1 MNSGLFGFLSKGLH
15 ESSLDLKKDR
25 NFHDDLDE
33 RRNFLKSTKK
43 NGLLST
49 DSKNEGSSH
58 MQIVNRFQG
67 NTVPLEKTP
76 SLNTNIKNNNGL
88 NIFQEVKKQTMHLR
102 RIYDDDDNVILK
114 QNNFINDIR
123 INDRTKSTLEAPSNK
138 NRQRIPIKFPVML
151 RKGRGRLKKDKLSLL
166 LTNQRRRL
174 TDSKNRLELIKS
186 MRRAAKILH
195 EHFLRRKVSNVA
207 KRRPENIRQFSKSLQ
222 QNNFPLVVDR
232 SRLYLHRKRFPYLF
246 VFLEESNGKC
256 GVCGDPY
263 VGPRKHEAGGIYA
276 SGIIAAKYPANT
288 KTVTVTVL
296 LTVNHLGYF
305 EFRLCPHNDPTV
317 PVTQRCLDKHLLS
330 IEEGSI
336 KHRNMRF
343 YPKEELGPT
352 YNLSLEIPFGMI
364 CTQCVLQWR
373 YHTENSWG
381 MNPNGTSCK
390 GCGLQEEFY
399 NCADLSI
406 GGDEHGSFNKYKS
419 LHTTEP
425 TLEQNSMDIQNRIL
439 KQNTTELKVE
449 KLNIRY
455 LERNQSSKNHM
466 RNYTDQLSEPARNLM
481 KKIKDI
487 LLSFGNDMHGQSLV
501 LKSLGQIALSQNT
514 KISSSNPGNT
524 VMSPINHVLAEDNVK
539 AARNHENTVISPINH
554 VLSENTVISSSNPE
568 STVMSPINHVLSEN
582 TEMVESN
589 LENTVISAGKAE
601 NTAMSPTNQAL
612 SENTAIS
619 SSKPKNTVISA
630 NYPKNT
636 IRSSINHAVSE
647 NTVISANN
655 PKITV
660 ISSNI
665 HELSENGIKSSRNH
679 LPVPTVIVSNN
690 SNGNTDRRLVSK
702 QQDQSISSDRNKLS
716 PSVRSRVDIMDR
728 ETMTAHSKFN
738 AEISKINR
746 NRSNKHT
753 ISINGQT
760 DTLRGRVPVNVGLN
774 KHSTTSLSFSHSTK
788 PSIPS
793 TLAISRT
800 SDHSKYT
807 VTSPTTPSKSR
818 LTVTKVRPTISLIS
832 RTRSAPRERMAS
844 LPVSKHTQ
852 TLLSSPGAMPKLNS
866 SSHLTASSLIR
877 AGAKLISSLAIPKP
891 KHIASSST
899 RVEEITPKLQ
909 SHNIQTFMPLTK
921 NVIQSRTFVVKKGT
935 GNKNK
940 GKKAPVRR
948 KFIIVRRVS
957 KGGRL
962 PKEIQELLNSSQY
975 MIRRRKVSV
984 PKNLIRNLK
993 SQDLMKQLQKQL
1005 PDLKNVHEFI
1015 NK

>member
-1 MNSGLFGFLSKGLH
+1 MIQLLLLF
-15 ESSLDLKKDR
+15 SSLVPTLQHGYLLWPPNRSSLWRYGYNTTINYNDNALYCGGR
-25 NFHDDLDE
+25 N
-33 RRNFLKSTKK
+33 
-43 NGLLST
+43 
-49 DSKNEGSSH
+49 
-58 MQIVNRFQG
+58 
-67 NTVPLEKTP
+67 
-76 SLNTNIKNNNGL
+76 
-88 NIFQEVKKQTMHLR
+88 
-102 RIYDDDDNVILK
+102 
-114 QNNFINDIR
+114 
-123 INDRTKSTLEAPSNK
+123 
-138 NRQRIPIKFPVML
+138 
-151 RKGRGRLKKDKLSLL
+151 
-166 LTNQRRRL
+166 
-174 TDSKNRLELIKS
+174 
-186 MRRAAKILH
+186 
-195 EHFLRRKVSNVA
+195 
-207 KRRPENIRQFSKSLQ
+207 
-222 QNNFPLVVDR
+222 
-232 SRLYLHRKRFPYLF
+232 
-246 VFLEESNGKC
+246 FLEESNGKC

-263 VGPRKHEAGGIYA
+263 EGPRKHEAGGIYA
-276 SGIIAAKYPANT
+276 SGIIAAKYPSNT
-288 KTVTVTVL
+288 KTITVTVL

-305 EFRLCPHNDPTV
+305 DFRLCPHNDPTV
-317 PVTQRCLDKHLLS
+317 PVAQRCLDKHLLS

-336 KHRNMRF
+336 KHRKMRF
-343 YPKEELGPT
+343 YPKE
-352 YNLSLEIPFGMI
+352 
-364 CTQCVLQWR
+364 R
-373 YHTENSWG
+373 KNSWG

-419 LHTTEP
+419 LQPTEP
-425 TLEQNSMDIQNRIL
+425 MLEQNSMDIQNRIL

-455 LERNQSSKNHM
+455 LERNQSSKNHL

-514 KISSSNPGNT
+514 EISSSNPGNT
-524 VMSPINHVLAEDNVK
+524 VM
-539 AARNHENTVISPINH
+539 SPINH

-582 TEMVESN
+582 TETVESN
-589 LENTVISAGKAE
+589 LENTVISASKAE

-619 SSKPKNTVISA
+619 SSKPKNTV
-630 NYPKNT
+630 
-636 IRSSINHAVSE
+636 RSSINHAVSE

-655 PKITV
+655 PKNTV
-660 ISSNI
+660 ISSSN
-665 HELSENGIKSSRNH
+665 HELSENRVKSSRNH
-679 LPVPTVIVSNN
+679 LLVPTVIVSNN

-702 QQDQSISSDRNKLS
+702 QQDQSISSDRNELS

-753 ISINGQT
+753 ISINGQI
-760 DTLRGRVPVNVGLN
+760 DTLRGRVPVNFGLN
-774 KHSTTSLSFSHSTK
+774 KHSTTSLSFSRSTK

-844 LPVSKHTQ
+844 LPVSKHTL

-877 AGAKLISSLAIPKP
+877 ASAKLISSLAIPKP

-948 KFIIVRRVS
+948 KYIIVRRVS

-1015 NK
+1015 KK